1 MPKKQPKQDDRAVLG
16 DFIEKARH
24 LTTLSYTA
32 QLNKPISVSMKW
44 KDNVAE
50 TSREGPGE
58 EELQAFLLTLRLFCQ
73 DNEDIS
79 LRNMAHRVA
88 ALQVDGTLKREF
100 LDRRDSLNAWL
111 NRVHGP
117 PKFKIGSDDFI
128 TNRQIFEGFTY
139 GKYAHLTISEVVKG
153 WEKLVMHD
161 GLRAGYDRVLRRM
174 LQDIISMAKYAEEIR
189 DALPA

>member
-1 MPKKQPKQDDRAVLG
+1 MQKKNPKKDDRAVLE
-16 DFIEKARH
+16 DFIGKARH

-32 QLNKPISVSMKW
+32 QLNKPISVSIKW

-73 DNEDIS
+73 DNEEIS
-79 LRNMAHRVA
+79 LRNMAQRVS
-88 ALQVDGTLKREF
+88 ALQLDGTLKQKF
-100 LDRRDSLNAWL
+100 IDRRDSLNAWL
-111 NRVHGP
+111 DRAHGP
-117 PKFKIGSDDFI
+117 PKFKIGGDDFI
-128 TNRQIFEGFTY
+128 TNRQIFEAFTY
-139 GKYAHLTISEVVKG
+139 GKYAHLTKSEIVKG

-174 LQDIISMAKYAEEIR
+174 LQDIISMAKHAEDIR